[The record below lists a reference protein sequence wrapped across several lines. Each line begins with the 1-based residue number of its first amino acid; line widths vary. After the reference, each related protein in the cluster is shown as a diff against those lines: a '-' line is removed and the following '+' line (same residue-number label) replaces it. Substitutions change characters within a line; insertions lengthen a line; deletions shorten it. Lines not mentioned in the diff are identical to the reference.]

1 MIKKNLFRIMNLNYT
16 ENDSKYSK
24 LNFGLVGA
32 MFLISAIM
40 LLFLPDQTSILH
52 TGDIYYPLSS
62 IIGIW
67 LITIFFLFLNFVFIM
82 RKRATAFN
90 SIVMAILL
98 IASTA
103 YYVTL
108 M

>member
-1 MIKKNLFRIMNLNYT
+1 MIKKILFRIMNLNYT
-16 ENDSKYSK
+16 ENDSKYAK

-40 LLFLPDQTSILH
+40 LLFLPDQISILH
-52 TGDIYYPLSS
+52 TGDIYYPLPS

-67 LITIFFLFLNFVFIM
+67 LIPIFCLSLNFVFIM